1 MSTELFLIITLG
13 TVLLLV
19 QVGLWRMLRSALGE
33 VKSEVK
39 DMRHQIARIENILFR
54 DDGPGPD
61 PRV

>member
-1 MSTELFLIITLG
+1 MSTELILSIIFG

-19 QVGLWRMLRSALGE
+19 QIGLWRMLRSAFGE
-33 VKSEVK
+33 MKSEVK
-39 DMRHQIARIENILFR
+39 DMRHQIARIENVLFR

>member
-1 MSTELFLIITLG
+1 MSMELFLIITLG

>member
-1 MSTELFLIITLG
+1 MSTELFLIITFG

>member
-54 DDGPGPD
+54 DDGPSPD

>member
-1 MSTELFLIITLG
+1 MSTELFLIITFG

-54 DDGPGPD
+54 EDGPGPD